1 MSIKIYI
8 SPSNQPN
15 NHYVVGNTNEKVQM
29 EDVSKRIKSILDSE
43 YECEAVMATITLGI
57 GIGIDGR
64 PKEAKNRG
72 CGVYLAIHS
81 NAGGGGTAKG
91 AVGFY
96 HPKSL
101 DGKILATSIVEE
113 LGAICPVKS
122 NRRTS
127 VESGMKAYNGKGFG
141 EIRNPSRLG
150 LIAVL
155 AETDFHDNPKTAQWI
170 LSSKDAIARAY
181 VNALVKTFR
190 ISRKKAADSS
200 TVTIPRYYRVQVG
213 AYSKKAN
220 AEAMAK
226 KLRSAGF
233 DTYVKFY

>member
-15 NHYVVGNTNEKVQM
+15 NRYVVGNTNEKIQM
-29 EDVSKRIKSILDSE
+29 EDVSKRIKNILDSE
-43 YECEAVMATITLGI
+43 YECETVMATIAL

-64 PKEAKNRG
+64 PKEAKNKG

-81 NAGGGGTAKG
+81 NAGGGGTANG

-96 HPKSL
+96 HPNSL
-101 DGKILATSIVEE
+101 TGKILATSIVNE

-127 VESGMKAYNGKGFG
+127 VESGMKAYNGKGYG
-141 EIRNPSRLG
+141 EVRNPSRLG

-155 AETDFHDNPKTAQWI
+155 TETDFHDSPKTAQWI

-181 VNALVKTFR
+181 VNALVKTFS

-200 TVTIPRYYRVQVG
+200 TVTTPRYYRVQVG

-220 AEAMAK
+220 AEAMAQ
-226 KLRSAGF
+226 KLKSAGF
-233 DTYVKFY
+233 DTYIKFY